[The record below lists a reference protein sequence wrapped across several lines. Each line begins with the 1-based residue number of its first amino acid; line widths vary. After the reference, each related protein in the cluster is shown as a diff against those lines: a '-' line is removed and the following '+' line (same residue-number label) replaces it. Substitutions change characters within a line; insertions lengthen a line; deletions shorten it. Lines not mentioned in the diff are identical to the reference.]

1 MGEKNESKRRYLI
14 NFADF
19 LLLLVAVFWG
29 ITFKLVQNALSDMP
43 VFMFLFLRFFLSF
56 LLMFILFY
64 KKISFDKNSLKAA
77 LLLGVFNFLVFSFQT
92 FGLFYAPSSVVAFIT
107 GLYVIL
113 TPIIAFVLFK
123 KHISVFAVL
132 GVIIAFLGIYLLTGA
147 KIGGF
152 GKGEILTLISTVF
165 VALHINWTDVFS
177 KKYNLYTLVT
187 FQFFAV
193 GVCSLL
199 FIPFESGKTVFS
211 SNVIIALIVTVLFA
225 TVFAYFIQT
234 YAQKFT
240 TPTKTAV
247 IFAME
252 PVSAAIF
259 GYFYGE
265 HLSFI
270 QLTGAALVIIA
281 MLLAEL
287 GENVYKKLFL
297 TKTD

>member
-1 MGEKNESKRRYLI
+1 MI

-19 LLLLVAVFWG
+19 LLLIVAIFWG
-29 ITFKLVQNALSDMP
+29 ITFKLVQNAIADIP
-43 VFMFLFLRFFLSF
+43 VFMFLFLRFFLAF
-56 LLMFILFY
+56 LLMFIIFY
-64 KKISFDKNSLKAA
+64 KKISFDKNSIKAA
-77 LLLGVFNFLVFSFQT
+77 FILGIFNFLVFSFQT
-92 FGLFYAPSSVVAFIT
+92 FGLLYSPSSVVAFIT

-113 TPIIAFVLFK
+113 TPIVAFFLFK
-123 KHISVFAVL
+123 KHISIYAII
-132 GVIIAFLGIYLLTGA
+132 GVILAFLGIYLLTGA
-147 KIGGF
+147 DISGF

-165 VALHINWTDVFS
+165 VAFHINYTDIYS

-187 FQFFAV
+187 FQFLAV
-193 GVCSLL
+193 GILSLI
-199 FIPFESGKTVFS
+199 FVPFEKGNITFS
-211 SNVIIALIVTVLFA
+211 KDVLIALIVTVLFA

-240 TPTKTAV
+240 TPTKTAI

-270 QLTGAALVIIA
+270 QIIGAVLVIFA
-281 MLLAEL
+281 MLVAET
-287 GENVYKKLFL
+287 GDLFFR
-297 TKTD
+297 KIFKFS

>member
-1 MGEKNESKRRYLI
+1 LI

-29 ITFKLVQNALSDMP
+29 VTFKLVQNAIADMP

-56 LLMFILFY
+56 LLMFIVFY

-77 LLLGVFNFLVFSFQT
+77 FILGFVNFLVFSFQT
-92 FGLFYAPSSVVAFIT
+92 FGLLYSPSSVVAFIT

-113 TPIIAFVLFK
+113 TPVIAFFLFK
-123 KHISVFAVL
+123 KHISFYAII
-132 GVIIAFLGIYLLTGA
+132 GVILAFLGIYLLTGA
-147 KIGGF
+147 DIEGF
-152 GKGEILTLISTVF
+152 GKGEIFTLICAVF
-165 VALHINWTDVFS
+165 VALHINYTDIYS

-187 FQFFAV
+187 FQFLATSLF
-193 GVCSLL
+193 SLL
-199 FIPFESGKTVFS
+199 FTPFEKGNINFS
-211 SNVIIALIVTVLFA
+211 SDVIIGLIVTVLFA

-265 HLSFI
+265 HLSVI
-270 QLTGAALVIIA
+270 QITGAVLVIIA
-281 MLLAEL
+281 MLISETGDL
-287 GENVYKKLFL
+287 LFR
-297 TKTD
+297 KIFKRV